1 MATHARARLLDTA
14 EALFYAEGIRAV
26 GVERILAA
34 SGVGRASFY
43 RHFAGKDALAV
54 AVLTRH
60 DQGWRDWLAARVAEL
75 GGHPLA
81 VFDALAE
88 RFAREGFRGCAFLN
102 TMLETAD
109 PDSPAHRVAAA
120 HKRRVAEYLAGLL
133 AAAGHPPGLARQLL
147 LLMDGATVT
156 ALREGTPGPAAE
168 ARAMAAALLAA
179 APPAPPG
186 PPAEDAPPAP
196 PPEDSCAAPARP
208 T

>member
-60 DQGWRDWLAARVAEL
+60 DRDWRDWLAARVAEL

-109 PDSPAHRVAAA
+109 RDSPAHRVAAA
-120 HKRRVAEYLAGLL
+120 HKRRVAGYLAGLL
-133 AAAGHPPGLARQLL
+133 AAAGHPPALARQLL

-156 ALREGTPGPAAE
+156 ALREGTPAPAAE
-168 ARAMAAALLAA
+168 ARAIAAALLAA
-179 APPAPPG
+179 APPG
-186 PPAEDAPPAP
+186 P
-196 PPEDSCAAPARP
+196 PPEDPCAAPARP
-208 T
+208 A